1 VATAAEELKRVPLF
15 SELSQRQLRRL
26 ARRCRERGFRAGA
39 EIVREGQMSGAD
51 FFVIAEGKVS
61 VTTSDGKEL
70 ARLGPGDYFGELA
83 LIGERTRLSTV
94 TALEPVRCLTLATW
108 HFRNFVN
115 ENPDVS
121 WKLLKHLVEVIGNLL
136 AQAEPAR
143 RKRS

>member
-1 VATAAEELKRVPLF
+1 MATPAEELKRVPLF

-26 ARRCRERGFRAGA
+26 GRKCKERTFRAGA
-39 EIVREGQMSGAD
+39 VIVQEGQMSGAD
-51 FFVIAEGKVS
+51 FFVIAEGEVS
-61 VTTSDGKEL
+61 VTSDGKEL
-70 ARLGPGDYFGELA
+70 AKLGPGDYFGELA

-108 HFRNFVN
+108 HFRNFVH

-121 WKLLKHLVEVIGNLL
+121 WKLLKHLVDLISGFL
-136 AQAEPAR
+136 AQAEPGR